1 MLANPSQH
9 IEQKL
14 TLLPAEPGSY
24 QMKDANGKI
33 IYVGKAKKSQKPS
46 KIIL

>member
-33 IYVGKAKKSQKPS
+33 IYVGKA
-46 KIIL
+46 ILLILILL